1 MADKCEVTR
10 SRCIKVLFVC
20 ALATVC
26 ACKSPS
32 PWARSIPAEERA
44 AWPTLCGI
52 PANEIS
58 KAADGPTENFESSM
72 YQLTRKQIVSCRLSW
87 NREEGRLESLSV
99 QFADSGVERL
109 SNEQIA
115 PYLNLV
121 LKELRPPER
130 REIEAI
136 AKGSMRPFTRV
147 GRFDARGGH
156 DTWGGQGFWSL
167 YVAVH

>member
-1 MADKCEVTR
+1 M
-10 SRCIKVLFVC
+10 S
-20 ALATVC
+20 
-26 ACKSPS
+26 
-32 PWARSIPAEERA
+32 AEERA

-58 KAADGPTENFESSM
+58 KAADGAKDNYEGSM
-72 YQLTRKQIVSCRLSW
+72 YQLTPKQLVSCRLSW
-87 NREEGRLESLSV
+87 NRDAGRLESLSV

-115 PYLNLV
+115 PYLKLV
-121 LKELRPPER
+121 LKELQPPER

-136 AKGSMRPFTRV
+136 ATGSMHNFTRV
-147 GRFDARGGH
+147 GRFDVRGGH
-156 DTWGGQGFWSL
+156 GIDLALWSL

>member
-1 MADKCEVTR
+1 M
-10 SRCIKVLFVC
+10 SRYIKVLLGC
-20 ALATVC
+20 ALAAVC

-52 PANEIS
+52 PASEIS
-58 KAADGPTENFESSM
+58 RSVEGPTDNYEGSM
-72 YQLTRKQIVSCRLSW
+72 HQLTRKQMVSCRLSW

-115 PYLNLV
+115 PYLKLV
-121 LKELRPPER
+121 LKELQPAER
-130 REIEAI
+130 REIEVI
-136 AKGSMRPFTRV
+136 ATGSMHNFTRV
-147 GRFDARGGH
+147 GRFDVRGGH
-156 DTWGGQGFWSL
+156 GTDPAVWSL

>member
-1 MADKCEVTR
+1 M

-52 PANEIS
+52 PASEIS
-58 KAADGPTENFESSM
+58 RAADGPTDNYEGSNH
-72 YQLTRKQIVSCRLSW
+72 QLAPKQLVSCRLSW
-87 NREEGRLESLSV
+87 NREAGRLESLSV
-99 QFADSGVERL
+99 QFADSGVEKL
-109 SNEQIA
+109 NNEQVA
-115 PYLNLV
+115 PYLELV
-121 LKELRPPER
+121 LKELRPAER
-130 REIEAI
+130 REIEAM

-147 GRFDARGGH
+147 GRFDVRGGH
-156 DTWGGQGFWSL
+156 DTTADHGFWAL